1 MPCLASI
8 LSSATLQE
16 TKQNLATYSQRCEV
30 LLSKGHSALK
40 STLPPILWP
49 TAVSPA
55 TASSQG
61 WLCYFCSLL
70 ISFVEGLFLSLG
82 FFL

>member
-1 MPCLASI
+1 LP
-8 LSSATLQE
+8 E

-49 TAVSPA
+49 TVVSPA

-61 WLCYFCSLL
+61 WLCYFCSFF
-70 ISFVEGLFLSLG
+70 ISFVAGLFLSLG
-82 FFL
+82 FFR